1 MGAITAAGVAAA
13 GTALSAGSAISGAI
27 GSRKAQ
33 KNQQQAFS
41 AAEEAGAFDPL
52 VLAKPERMN
61 VPGAGQ
67 IMGSYR
73 GDIQQNYGQYEDIA
87 QRYAASEQAAN
98 RSATE
103 AANPNYYNVLQQLS
117 NTALQAG
124 RGVLPEDVKQQILQN
139 ANEDAYLKGFSYG
152 KTGGGGNVYAGG
164 NDAAA
169 NLALRN
175 LGLSSLDMMKYGNA
189 LGQDVLG
196 QTRSSRGRV
205 VSTMD
210 VTPDPALFQ
219 QQMNNAAIA
228 DYNYRTDKSA
238 YRAGMQ
244 NAPTQAALNR
254 LTFQTGAQTN
264 QAALGQSGN
273 RMALES
279 LTALGS
285 MYGNLYPNGMPGQKP
300 AAAAGAA
307 PSTGAAAASSGGSW
321 PGLLPSIYG
330 GAKSFLFG
338 SPTRSESSTVR
349 SINS

>member
-1 MGAITAAGVAAA
+1 MGSITAGVAAA

-87 QRYAASEQAAN
+87 QRYSASEQAAT
-98 RSATE
+98 RAATE

-152 KTGGGGNVYAGG
+152 KSGGGGNVYAGG

-228 DYNYRTDKSA
+228 DYNYRTDKSS

-264 QAALGQSGN
+264 QAAVGQSSN

-285 MYGNLYPNGMPGQKP
+285 MYGNLYPNGMTGQQAAAPAAGVAPG
-300 AAAAGAA
+300 AAAGA
-307 PSTGAAAASSGGSW
+307 STGGSW
-321 PGLLPSIYG
+321 PGILPAIYG

-338 SPTRSESSTVR
+338 SPTRAESSTVR
-349 SINS
+349 SIAS

>member
-1 MGAITAAGVAAA
+1 MGAITAGVAAA

-27 GSRKAQ
+27 GSRRAQ

-41 AAEEAGAFDPL
+41 AAESAGAFDPL
-52 VLAKPERMN
+52 VLAKPERLK

-87 QRYAASEQAAN
+87 QRYSASEQAAN

-124 RGVLPEDVKQQILQN
+124 RGVLPDDVKQQILQN
-139 ANEDAYLKGFSYG
+139 ANEDSYLKGFSYG
-152 KTGGGGNVYAGG
+152 KSGGGGNVYAGG

-228 DYNYRTDKSA
+228 DYNYRTDRA
-238 YRAGMQ
+238 GYRAGMQ

-254 LTFQTGAQTN
+254 LTLQTGSQTN
-264 QAALGQSGN
+264 QAAIGQSSN

-285 MYGNLYPNGMPGQKP
+285 MYGNLYPNGMPGQQ
-300 AAAAGAA
+300 AAAAGE
-307 PSTGAAAASSGGSW
+307 AAASSGGSW
-321 PGLLPSIYG
+321 PGLLPGIYG

-338 SPTRSESSTVR
+338 SPTRSDASTAR
-349 SINS
+349 AITS

>member
-1 MGAITAAGVAAA
+1 MGSITAGVAAA

-33 KNQQQAFS
+33 KNQRQAFS
-41 AAEEAGAFDPL
+41 AAESAGAFDPL
-52 VLAKPERMN
+52 VLAKPERLK

-87 QRYAASEQAAN
+87 QRYSASEQAAT

-124 RGVLPEDVKQQILQN
+124 RGVLPDDVKQQILQN
-139 ANEDAYLKGFSYG
+139 ANEDSYLKGFSYG
-152 KTGGGGNVYAGG
+152 KSGGGGNVYAGG

-210 VTPDPALFQ
+210 VAPDPALFQ

-228 DYNYRTDKSA
+228 DYNYRTDRA
-238 YRAGMQ
+238 GYRAGMQ

-254 LTFQTGAQTN
+254 LTLQTGSQTN
-264 QAALGQSGN
+264 QAAIGQSSN

-285 MYGNLYPNGMPGQKP
+285 MYGNLYPNGMNSQKP
-300 AAAAGAA
+300 AAAGAGAA
-307 PSTGAAAASSGGSW
+307 TGAAAASSGGSW
-321 PGLLPSIYG
+321 PGLLPGIYG

-338 SPTRSESSTVR
+338 SPTRSDASTAR
-349 SINS
+349 AITS

>member
-1 MGAITAAGVAAA
+1 MGAITTAVAAA

-41 AAEEAGAFDPL
+41 AAEESGAFDPL

-87 QRYAASEQAAN
+87 QRYSASEQAAN

-124 RGVLPEDVKQQILQN
+124 RGVLPDDVKQQILQN
-139 ANEDAYLKGFSYG
+139 ANEDSYLKGFSYG
-152 KTGGGGNVYAGG
+152 KSGGGGNVYAGG

-228 DYNYRTDKSA
+228 DYNYRTDKSS

-264 QAALGQSGN
+264 QAALGQSSN

-285 MYGNLYPNGMPGQKP
+285 MYGNLYPNGMNSQKP
-300 AAAAGAA
+300 AAAGAGAA
-307 PSTGAAAASSGGSW
+307 TGAAAASSGGSW
-321 PGLLPSIYG
+321 PGLLPGIYG

-338 SPTRSESSTVR
+338 SPTRSDASTAR
-349 SINS
+349 AITS

>member
-1 MGAITAAGVAAA
+1 MPALLMMGI
-13 GTALSAGSAISGAI
+13 GTAISAGSAISGAA
-27 GSRKAQ
+27 GSRKAA
-33 KNQQQAFS
+33 KNQKQAFA
-41 AAEEAGAFDPL
+41 AAEKGGAFDPL
-52 VLAKPERMN
+52 VIAKPQKLK
-61 VPGAGQ
+61 VPSVGGVMGQ
-67 IMGSYR
+67 YR
-73 GDIQQNYGQYEDIA
+73 QDVTQNYGGYEEIA
-87 QRYAASEQAAN
+87 QRFSASEQAAN
-98 RSATE
+98 SAASR
-103 AANPNYYNVLQQLS
+103 AANPNYYNILQQLS

-124 RGVLPEDVKQQILQN
+124 RGVLPDDVKQQILQN
-139 ANEDAYLKGFSYG
+139 ANEDSYLKGFSYG
-152 KTGGGGNVYAGG
+152 KSGGGGNVYAGG

-228 DYNYRTDKSA
+228 DYNYRTDKSS

-264 QAALGQSGN
+264 QAAVGQSSN

-285 MYGNLYPNGMPGQKP
+285 MYGNLYPNGFPKP
-300 AAAAGAA
+300 KDKTT
-307 PSTGAAAASSGGSW
+307 P
-321 PGLLPSIYG
+321 
-330 GAKSFLFG
+330 
-338 SPTRSESSTVR
+338 PTL
-349 SINS
+349 

>member
-1 MGAITAAGVAAA
+1 MGAITTGAVAAA

-27 GSRKAQ
+27 GSRKSR

-52 VLAKPERMN
+52 VLAKPERLK

-87 QRYAASEQAAN
+87 QRYSASEQAAN

-124 RGVLPEDVKQQILQN
+124 RGVLPDDVKQQILQN
-139 ANEDAYLKGFSYG
+139 ANEDSYLKGFSYG
-152 KTGGGGNVYAGG
+152 KSGGGGNVYAGG

-228 DYNYRTDKSA
+228 DYNYRTDKSS

-264 QAALGQSGN
+264 QAAVGQSSN

-300 AAAAGAA
+300 AATAGAGAA
-307 PSTGAAAASSGGSW
+307 TGAAAASSGGSW
-321 PGLLPSIYG
+321 PGLLPGIYG

>member
-1 MGAITAAGVAAA
+1 MGSITAGVAAA

-33 KNQQQAFS
+33 KNQRQAFS
-41 AAEEAGAFDPL
+41 AAESAGAFDPL
-52 VLAKPERMN
+52 VLAKPERLK

-87 QRYAASEQAAN
+87 QRYSASEQAAT

-124 RGVLPEDVKQQILQN
+124 RGVLPDDVKQQILQN
-139 ANEDAYLKGFSYG
+139 ANEDSYLKGFSYG
-152 KTGGGGNVYAGG
+152 KSGGGGNVYAGG

-205 VSTMD
+205 TSTMD
-210 VTPDPALFQ
+210 VAPDPALFQ

-228 DYNYRTDKSA
+228 DYNYRTDRA
-238 YRAGMQ
+238 GYRAGMQ

-254 LTFQTGAQTN
+254 LTLQTGSQTN
-264 QAALGQSGN
+264 QAAIGQSSN

-285 MYGNLYPNGMPGQKP
+285 MYGNLYPNGMNSQKP
-300 AAAAGAA
+300 AGAGAGAA
-307 PSTGAAAASSGGSW
+307 TGAAAASTGGSW
-321 PGLLPSIYG
+321 PGLLPGIYG

-338 SPTRSESSTVR
+338 SPTRSDASTAR
-349 SINS
+349 AITS

>member
-1 MGAITAAGVAAA
+1 MGSITAGVAAA

-33 KNQQQAFS
+33 KNQRQAFS
-41 AAEEAGAFDPL
+41 AAESAGAFDPL
-52 VLAKPERMN
+52 VLAKPERLK

-87 QRYAASEQAAN
+87 QRYSASEQEAT

-124 RGVLPEDVKQQILQN
+124 RGVLPDDVKQQILQN
-139 ANEDAYLKGFSYG
+139 ANEDSYLKGFSYG
-152 KTGGGGNVYAGG
+152 KSGGGGNVYAGG

-205 VSTMD
+205 TSTMD
-210 VTPDPALFQ
+210 VAPDPALFQ

-228 DYNYRTDKSA
+228 DYNYRTDRA
-238 YRAGMQ
+238 GYRAGMQ

-254 LTFQTGAQTN
+254 LTLQTGSQTN
-264 QAALGQSGN
+264 QAAIGQSSN

-285 MYGNLYPNGMPGQKP
+285 MYGNLYPNGMNSQKP
-300 AAAAGAA
+300 AAAGAGSA
-307 PSTGAAAASSGGSW
+307 TGAAAASAGGSW
-321 PGLLPSIYG
+321 PGLLPGIYG

-338 SPTRSESSTVR
+338 SPTRSDASTAR
-349 SINS
+349 AITS